1 MIHFGFSSNSSFIFN
16 RPSFNL
22 QNHLQGCSWYCN
34 KGYIVE
40 HVFDTAA
47 YNENSCEIGVF
58 SKLTNAYRLVA
69 IGGFENIYRYCLPIS
84 QIFHLK
90 IQKDKGIPVQRCCT
104 LKLAGMDY
112 CGTTR

>member
-1 MIHFGFSSNSSFIFN
+1 MIQEQVRCVCLG
-16 RPSFNL
+16 L
-22 QNHLQGCSWYCN
+22 LEQGCSWYCN